1 LAKKFSLLILLFSVI
16 SSCQPKKSWQTSTLL
31 FFDTICE
38 VNLFCLPYQFESAE
52 KEIRRVFSEIELS
65 FSPRATDFSSPLV
78 LDLFEKSRQVFAS
91 SGGYFDITV
100 APLSRIWGF
109 QTKAYNLPKEEE
121 IKKTLNSVGMNKI
134 REAQGKLILQPGMAL
149 DWGGIAKGLGVDMA
163 FRSLKNMGISRGF
176 INAGGDLYCWGKN
189 PENTSWKIGIKHPR
203 RQGFLGVLYISDL
216 AVATSGDY
224 QRYFERDG
232 VRYHHIFNPYTGY
245 PVQDK
250 QSVTVIGPQTLF
262 CDALSTALF
271 ASPDPAQ
278 ILKKYPDYGAIIVD
292 REGKVRILGKA
303 YLFELL

>member
-1 LAKKFSLLILLFSVI
+1 VI

>member
-1 LAKKFSLLILLFSVI
+1 MI

>member
-1 LAKKFSLLILLFSVI
+1 MAKKFFLLILLFSAI
-16 SSCQPKKSWQTSTLL
+16 FSCQPKKTWQTSTLL

-38 VNLFCLPYQFESAE
+38 VNLFCLPYQFESTE
-52 KEIRRVFSEIELS
+52 KEVRRVFCEIELS

-78 LDLFEKSRQVFAS
+78 LDLFEKSRQVFAA

-109 QTKAYNLPKEEE
+109 QSKAYNLPQEEE
-121 IKKTLNSVGMNKI
+121 IKKTLDSVGMNKI
-134 REAQGKLILQPGMAL
+134 REGQGKLILQPGMAL

-176 INAGGDLYCWGKN
+176 INTGGDLYCWGKN

-203 RQGFLGVLYISDL
+203 RQGFLGVLFISDL

-224 QRYFERDG
+224 QRYFERG
-232 VRYHHIFNPYTGY
+232 GIRYHHIFNPYTGY

-250 QSVTVIGPQTLF
+250 QSVTVIGPQALF

-278 ILKKYPDYGAIIVD
+278 VLKKYPDYGAILVD
-292 REGKVRILGKA
+292 REGKVKILGKA
-303 YLFELL
+303 YLFELF